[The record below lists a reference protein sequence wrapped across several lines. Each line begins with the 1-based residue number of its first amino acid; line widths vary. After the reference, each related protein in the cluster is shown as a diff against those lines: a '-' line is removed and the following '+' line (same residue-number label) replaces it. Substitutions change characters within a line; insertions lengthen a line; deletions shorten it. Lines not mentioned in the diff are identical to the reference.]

1 MKKLKL
7 IIPLV
12 ALAFFSCDNY
22 LDINENPNQA
32 TESNVNPKLT
42 LAAAQSAS
50 YSPLVRRMNELG
62 SVFMNHWGP
71 NVNSFTGGYAEEFGI
86 TMSNNFYEDIWTSV
100 YRSTYEYSRIIN
112 YPSADYDN
120 HKAIAKIMKSFYFQY
135 LVDIYGDIPYSQA
148 HQGVAVPFPAYDD
161 DQAIYRDLIVQ
172 LDSAIDMINNAP
184 STTVSVGAE
193 DVMLAGNMQNWIKFA
208 NTLKLRILLREATK
222 AETDATTATYLTDQF
237 AALDQNFINF
247 DLTINP
253 GYSNGSDSRQNP
265 WINLMWE
272 LNLNSA
278 GDRVERNT
286 YRFRRASSHVASQL
300 NNNPPDPRRSRLFTV
315 TGGNVVGVQQG
326 SATGPLTLSGF
337 GPGLM
342 VEHDQDGYVMLLAES
357 LLLQAEAAE
366 RGYISGNPQVLFD
379 AAITA
384 SMNRMGIF
392 DDPVLGLFPVS
403 DYIAAVNVVPAKGY
417 AASTDKIEAIMYQK
431 SIALCSINGLES
443 WIEYTRTGY
452 INNVPMPLGATS
464 PTGAKPMRLM
474 YPTSELA
481 SNSANVPALSVNQ
494 SFTTAPFWK

>member
-22 LDINENPNQA
+22 LDINDNPNAA

-42 LAAAQSAS
+42 LSAVQTAS

-62 SVFMNHWGP
+62 CVFMNQWGP

-112 YPSADYDN
+112 FQSANYDH

-135 LVDIYGDIPYSQA
+135 MVDLYGDVPYSQA
-148 HQGVAVPFPAYDD
+148 HQGVANVFPAYDD

-193 DVMLAGNMQNWIKFA
+193 DVMLGGNMNRWIKVA
-208 NTLKLRILLREATK
+208 NTLKLRILLRQATK
-222 AETDATTATYLTDQF
+222 AETDAATATYLNDQF
-237 AALDQNFINF
+237 AVLDNNFIDF

-253 GYSNGSDSRQNP
+253 GYSNENDAKQNP

-272 LNLNSA
+272 LQPNASGA
-278 GDRVERNT
+278 PVERNT
-286 YRFRRASSHVASQL
+286 YRFRKASAYIAGQL
-300 NNNPPDPRRSRLFTV
+300 NNTPADPRRSRLFT
-315 TGGNVVGVQQG
+315 TTSGNVVGVVQG
-326 SATGPLTLSGF
+326 SPTAPTTISSF

-342 VEHDQDGYVMLLAES
+342 VDHSQDGYVILLAES

-366 RGYISGNPQVLFD
+366 RGYITGNAQALFD
-379 AAITA
+379 QAVLASCAMLGVTPANAATY
-384 SMNRMGIF
+384 
-392 DDPVLGLFPVS
+392 VS
-403 DYIAAVNVVPAKGY
+403 DVNTVDGKGY

-431 SIALCSINGLES
+431 SIALSGTNGVEA
-443 WIEYTRTGY
+443 WIEFTRTGY
-452 INNVPMPLGATS
+452 INDIPMPLGATS
-464 PTGAKPMRLM
+464 PTGQKPMRLM

-481 SNSANVPALSVNQ
+481 SNSANVPALTVNQ

>member
-22 LDINENPNQA
+22 LDINENPNAA

-42 LAAAQSAS
+42 LSAVQTAS

-62 SVFMNHWGP
+62 SVFMNQWGP

-86 TMSNNFYEDIWTSV
+86 TMSNNFYEDIWTAV
-100 YRSTYEYSRIIN
+100 YRNTYEYSRIIN
-112 YPSADYDN
+112 FPSADYDN

-135 LVDIYGDIPYSQA
+135 LVDIYGDVPYSQA
-148 HQGVAVPFPAYDD
+148 HLGVANVFPAYDD

-184 STTVSVGAE
+184 STTVAVGSE
-193 DVMLAGNMQNWIKFA
+193 DVMLSGNMNNWIKVA
-208 NTLKLRILLREATK
+208 NTLKLRILLRQATK
-222 AETDATTATYLTDQF
+222 AETDGATATYLDDQF
-237 AALDQNFINF
+237 DVLDNNFINF
-247 DLTINP
+247 DFTINP
-253 GYSNGSDSRQNP
+253 GYSNAKDSQQNP
-265 WINLMWE
+265 WIGLMWE
-272 LNLNSA
+272 LQPDAA
-278 GDRVERNT
+278 GNPVQRNT
-286 YRFRRASSHVASQL
+286 YRFRKASSYIAGQL
-300 NNNPPDPRRSRLFTV
+300 NNTPADPRRSRLFT
-315 TGGNVVGVQQG
+315 TTSGNVVGVVQG
-326 SATGPLTLSGF
+326 SPTAPTTISSF

-342 VEHDQDGYVMLLAES
+342 QSQEQDGYVILLAES

-366 RGYISGNPQVLFD
+366 RGYIVGDAQALFDQAVLASCAMLGVSSGN
-379 AAITA
+379 AATYVA
-384 SMNRMGIF
+384 E
-392 DDPVLGLFPVS
+392 
-403 DYIAAVNVVPAKGY
+403 VNTVAGKGY

-452 INNVPMPLGATS
+452 INNIPMPLGATS
-464 PTGAKPMRLM
+464 PTGQKPMRLM

-481 SNSANVPALSVNQ
+481 SNSANVPALTVNQ

>member
-42 LAAAQSAS
+42 LSAAQTAS
-50 YSPLVRRMNELG
+50 FSPLVRRMNELG

-100 YRSTYEYSRIIN
+100 YRNTYEYSRIIN
-112 YPSADYDN
+112 FPSADYDN

-148 HQGVAVPFPAYDD
+148 HQGTANVFPAYDD

-172 LDSAIDMINNAP
+172 LDSAIDMIENAP
-184 STTVSVGAE
+184 STTVNVGTE
-193 DVMLAGNMQNWIKFA
+193 DVMLAGNMDAWVRFA
-208 NTLKLRILLREATK
+208 NTLKLRILMRQATK
-222 AETDATTATYLTDQF
+222 AETDAATATYLADQF
-237 AALDQNFINF
+237 AVLDNNFLNF

-253 GYSNGSDSRQNP
+253 GYSNANDAKQNP

-272 LNLNSA
+272 LQPDAA
-278 GDRVERNT
+278 GNPVLRNT
-286 YRFRRASSHVASQL
+286 FRFRRASSHIANQL
-300 NNNPPDPRRSRLFTV
+300 NNTPADPRRSRFFST
-315 TGGNVVGVQQG
+315 TSGNVVGVVQG
-326 SATGPLTLSGF
+326 SATAPVTISTF

-342 VEHDQDGYVMLLAES
+342 QSQEQDGYVMLHAES

-366 RGYISGNPQVLFD
+366 RGFITGSAQALFD
-379 AAITA
+379 QAILASCAMLGVDNTTA
-384 SMNRMGIF
+384 TTY
-392 DDPVLGLFPVS
+392 V
-403 DYIAAVNVVPAKGY
+403 AEVNTVDGKGY
-417 AASTDKIEAIMYQK
+417 AASTDKIEAIMFQK

-464 PTGAKPMRLM
+464 PTGAKPLRLM

-481 SNSANVPALSVNQ
+481 SNSANVPAVSVNQ

>member
-12 ALAFFSCDNY
+12 ALVLFSCDNY

-42 LAAAQSAS
+42 LSAAQTAS
-50 YSPLVRRMNELG
+50 YVPLVRRMNELG
-62 SVFMNHWGP
+62 SVFMNQWGP
-71 NVNSFTGGYAEEFGI
+71 NVNSFTGGYSEEFGI
-86 TMSNNFYEDIWTSV
+86 TMSNKFYEDIWTTV

-112 YPSADYDN
+112 YPSADYDH

-148 HQGVAVPFPAYDD
+148 HLGVNNPFPAYDD

-184 STTVSVGAE
+184 STTTAVGSE
-193 DVMLAGNMQNWIKFA
+193 DVMLGGDMGTWIKFA
-208 NTLKLRILLREATK
+208 NTLKLRILLRQATK
-222 AETDATTATYLTDQF
+222 AETDAATATYLTSQF
-237 AALDQNFINF
+237 AVLDNNFIDRNI
-247 DLTINP
+247 TINP
-253 GYSNGSDSRQNP
+253 GYSNAKDSQQNP
-265 WINLMWE
+265 WIGLMWE
-272 LNLNSA
+272 LKLSA
-278 GDRVERNT
+278 TGARVERNT
-286 YRFRRASSHVASQL
+286 YRFRKASAYIANEL
-300 NNNPPDPRRSRLFTV
+300 NTSADPRRSRLFT
-315 TGGNVVGVQQG
+315 TTSGNVVGVVQG
-326 SATGPLTLSGF
+326 SATAPANISSF

-342 VEHDQDGYVMLLAES
+342 IEHSQDGYVMLLAEG
-357 LLLQAEAAE
+357 LLLQAEAAH
-366 RGYISGNPQVLFD
+366 RGYISGDPQILFD
-379 AAITA
+379 SAIQASCNMLGVSAANASGYIT
-384 SMNRMGIF
+384 NINGI
-392 DDPVLGLFPVS
+392 DG
-403 DYIAAVNVVPAKGY
+403 KGY

-452 INNVPMPLGATS
+452 INNIPMPLGATS
-464 PTGAKPMRLM
+464 PTGQKPLRLM

-481 SNSANVPALSVNQ
+481 SNSANVPTVTVNQ

>member
-42 LAAAQSAS
+42 LAAVQTAS

-62 SVFMNHWGP
+62 SVFMNQWGP

-100 YRSTYEYSRIIN
+100 YRSTYEYSNIIN
-112 YPSADYDN
+112 YPSANYDN

-148 HQGVAVPFPAYDD
+148 HLGTANAFPAYDD

-172 LDSAIDMINNAP
+172 LDSAINMINNAP
-184 STTVSVGAE
+184 STTVQVGGE
-193 DVMLAGNMQNWIKFA
+193 DVMLGGDMSTWVKFA
-208 NTLKLRILLREATK
+208 NTLKLRILLRQATK
-222 AETDATTATYLTDQF
+222 AETDAATATYLADQF
-237 AALDQNFINF
+237 AALDQNFINV

-253 GYSNGSDSRQNP
+253 GYSNAKDSQQNP
-265 WINLMWE
+265 WINMMWE
-272 LNLNSA
+272 LNLNAS
-278 GDRVERNT
+278 GGRVERNT
-286 YRFRRASSHVASQL
+286 FRFRKASDYIANEL
-300 NNNPPDPRRSRLFTV
+300 NNSADPRRSRLFT
-315 TGGNVVGVQQG
+315 TTSGNVVGVVQG
-326 SATGPLTLSGF
+326 SPTAPTTISSF

-342 VEHDQDGYVMLLAES
+342 VEHSQDGYVMLLAES
-357 LLLQAEAAE
+357 LLLQAEAAH
-366 RGYISGNPQVLFD
+366 RGFISGDPQALFD
-379 AAITA
+379 QAIQA
-384 SMNRMGIF
+384 SCAM
-392 DDPVLGLFPVS
+392 LGVTS
-403 DYIAAVNVVPAKGY
+403 TNADNYIANINGTDGKGY
-417 AASTDKIEAIMYQK
+417 AASTDKIQAIMYQK

-452 INNVPMPLGATS
+452 INNIPMPLGATS
-464 PTGAKPMRLM
+464 PTGQKPMRLM